1 LPQLQA
7 LPLFIGQFLP
17 LVLHAGWSAA
27 NAVAQITAAKI
38 EKTILTYFFITNRIW
53 CDAHSFASENIEVRP
68 NQRAANTR

>member
-7 LPLFIGQFLP
+7 LPLFMGQFLR

-38 EKTILTYFFITNRIW
+38 EKMILTYFFMLN
-53 CDAHSFASENIEVRP
+53 
-68 NQRAANTR
+68 